1 MIENITN
8 WGLYPNAKSK
18 LYHPNTYKDIIDYVK
33 STDQLIARGNGRCY
47 GDAALANNI
56 ITTLNLNSII
66 NFDKNSGII
75 RVQSG
80 ILLSTLLEY
89 IIPFG
94 FFLPVTPGTKFIT
107 VGGAFASDIH
117 GKNHHIDGVFSDHVS
132 EILILN
138 EICEVLNIKNGEEMF
153 YKTAG
158 GMGLTGIILEVELKL
173 KKIQTTYI
181 QQKSIRAENLKEIFN
196 LFEIHKSYTYSV
208 AWIDCLAKNKNLG
221 RSVLLLG
228 EHALSNEITDKNIL
242 SVHKKP
248 FLNIPFYFPSI
259 FLNAYTIK
267 LFNFIY
273 YNKSSSNTD
282 KKFVHYD
289 TFFYP
294 LDKIN
299 NWNRIYGKKGFI
311 QYQFVIPKE
320 NSFIGVSN
328 ILKILSDN
336 NLGSFLAVLKLFG
349 KSHDSRYL
357 EFPIEGYTLA
367 IDIKIDKKIWTI
379 LDHLDEIVTDLGG
392 KIYLTKDARMSSKTF
407 NIQYP
412 NKFELNRKFKSQ
424 QMLRLEQKFKKT
436 FLIIGANSDIAKAT
450 VLQYLKLFPDSLII
464 LASRNVDELN
474 NFISNNNIQ
483 NNCITIFYDVENFK
497 SAKAF
502 VKNLPAKPNLVLYA
516 AGVLYNNDEYFED
529 ISKFEISVNVN
540 YTGAVA
546 IINELVSD
554 SNPYLK
560 KIIGLSSIAGLK
572 GRKSNY
578 IYGSSKSGFHQY
590 LFGLRQYLKNRDIC
604 VQAITP
610 GVVNTKMTK
619 NVVKPGIT
627 VSADIVAKCI
637 LNNKKSF
644 EIYPNIIWMA
654 IGNLIKILPQKLIS
668 KI

>member
-18 LYHPNTYKDIIDYVK
+18 LYSPNSYKDIIDYVK

-56 ITTLNLNSII
+56 ISTLNLNSII
-66 NFDKNSGII
+66 NFDNNSGII

-138 EICEVLNIKNGEEMF
+138 EICQVLNIKNGEEMF

-181 QQKSIRAENLKEIFN
+181 QQKSIRAKNLNEIFN
-196 LFEIHKSYTYSV
+196 LFEVHKSYTYSV

-259 FLNAYTIK
+259 FLNAYIIK
-267 LFNFIY
+267 LFNFIF

-349 KSHDSRYL
+349 KSHDNRYL

-379 LDHLDEIVTDLGG
+379 LDHLDEIVTNLGG
-392 KIYLTKDARMSSKTF
+392 KIYLTKDARMSSKAF

-424 QMLRLEQKFKKT
+424 QMIRLEQKFNKT

-450 VLQYLKLFPDSLII
+450 VLQYLKLYPDSLII

-483 NNCITIFYDVENFK
+483 NNCIIIFYDVENFK

-516 AGVLYNNDEYFED
+516 AGVFYNNDEYFED
-529 ISKFEISVNVN
+529 LSKFEVSVNVN
-540 YTGAVA
+540 YTGAVT

-554 SNPYLK
+554 NNPYLK

-590 LFGLRQYLKNRDIC
+590 LFGLRQYLKNRNIC

-610 GVVNTKMTK
+610 GVVDTKMTK
-619 NVVKPGIT
+619 NVIKPGIT